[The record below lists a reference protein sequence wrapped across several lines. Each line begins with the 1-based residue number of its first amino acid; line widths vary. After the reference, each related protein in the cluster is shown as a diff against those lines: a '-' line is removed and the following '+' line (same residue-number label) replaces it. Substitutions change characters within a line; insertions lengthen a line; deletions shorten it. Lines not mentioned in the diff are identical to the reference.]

1 MGSSLI
7 KKVTPQ
13 EVCNVESYFIGNST
27 DHSDISRANFRFL

>member
-13 EVCNVESYFIGNST
+13 EVCNLERYSIGNSA